1 MSNPHDEKPNGPR
14 IFAYRGTVPPWLAL
28 LMVAPLLFVFLSF
41 AAVLVTGGALGALV
55 LPLFLR
61 RGSGAR
67 RDTHEIELDR
77 DQYRRVDSE
86 GPHLPRQ

>member
-14 IFAYRGTVPPWLAL
+14 VFVYRGTVPPLLAL
-28 LMVAPLLFVFLSF
+28 LMVSPLLFIFLSL

-61 RGSGAR
+61 RGSGAQR
-67 RDTHEIELDR
+67 NAHEIELDR
-77 DQYRRVDSE
+77 DQYRRVDSDA
-86 GPHLPRQ
+86 PHLPRR